1 MRPLL
6 IGLLAFLLT
15 AAAPRA
21 QAPPAGSTPLVT
33 GRVFNSR
40 DGAPLRRARVI
51 ITSPGRSGY
60 PLYAG
65 DDGRIVISG
74 APRSPF
80 TLRVAKAGYI
90 RAVMTPSVAQLAGP
104 LTFGLTRSV
113 AVEGRVVD
121 SSGVPLAFAYVTA
134 RLLSAAPGG
143 SAGAP
148 TQFYSDTD
156 QLGGYRLGGLAAGR
170 YEITA
175 IRIALQQRTAGFSL
189 EASLFGRR
197 DALDVARAVA
207 VSIGPGEELRDV
219 DFTVPGGPTRNCSTG
234 PTVTAGSQ
242 ATAGR
247 IRGRVTGPTGQP
259 LVCAQLHVKSAVAAS
274 DVVPYVH
281 TDTEGRYSLDGL
293 PAGSFVVQA
302 YMPGYLTLR
311 HGQRRPSDEARAVVL
326 RDGERR
332 DGVDLTLPREAVIT
346 GTLWDEH
353 GEPVEGVSVSAFQLR
368 RRNGRM
374 VVVSRVI
381 ARATDD
387 RGQYRLV
394 AVPPGSYLLG
404 ASATGDLTTSGEAR
418 GYVSSFY
425 PGTTELPLARPVVV
439 DAGAEVSGV
448 DIVLT
453 PVRTATVSG
462 VVLDPTG
469 RPFAGTVS
477 LTTSARSGVPS
488 LNTRS
493 AQTDAAGHF
502 VVRGVPPGDYVLK
515 VPVQGGASPLF
526 GMQYVTVTDRD
537 PAPATLQLAEGT
549 TLEGRI
555 TLDVAPGTNPAGLEL
570 TYAVTDFDRDPTVH
584 RSSFV
589 REFGPGG
596 VWDGTFRMTGV
607 FGPSRLTLP
616 RLPGCDTC
624 YLKSARVNGT
634 DAAETPFDFGLNGGI
649 YRDLEVVIS
658 DAGATIEGR
667 VVDEADTR
675 ESVAM
680 VVIPASDT
688 LRYPASRYVKVG
700 FRLRDGRFEAAGLP
714 PGEYIVAAV
723 NTDDRAI
730 ASMEPD
736 DPDFVARVEARG
748 TRVIVFE
755 RERASVNLRLLRR

>member
-1 MRPLL
+1 
-6 IGLLAFLLT
+6 
-15 AAAPRA
+15 
-21 QAPPAGSTPLVT
+21 
-33 GRVFNSR
+33 
-40 DGAPLRRARVI
+40 
-51 ITSPGRSGY
+51 
-60 PLYAG
+60 
-65 DDGRIVISG
+65 
-74 APRSPF
+74 
-80 TLRVAKAGYI
+80 
-90 RAVMTPSVAQLAGP
+90 MTPSAAQLAGP

-121 SSGVPLAFAYVTA
+121 SSGAPLAFAYVTA
-134 RLLSAAPGG
+134 RLLSAATGG

-148 TQFYSDTD
+148 MRFYADTD

-175 IRIALQQRTAGFSL
+175 IRIPLQQRTAGFSL
-189 EASLFGRR
+189 EASLFGPR
-197 DALDVARAVA
+197 DALDVARAVT
-207 VSIGPGEELRDV
+207 VSIGPGEEVRDL

-234 PTVTAGSQ
+234 PAVTAGSQ
-242 ATAGR
+242 TTAGR

-259 LVCAQLHVKSAVAAS
+259 LVCARLHVSSAVVSS

-281 TDTEGRYSLDGL
+281 TDAEGRYSLDGL

-302 YMPGYLTLR
+302 YMPGYLSLR
-311 HGQRRPSDEARAVVL
+311 HGQRAPSDEARAVVL
-326 RDGERR
+326 REGERR
-332 DGVDLTLPREAVIT
+332 DGVDITLPREAVIT

-353 GEPVEGVSVSAFQLR
+353 GEPVDGVSVSAFQLL

-374 VVVSRVI
+374 VGASRVI
-381 ARATDD
+381 ARASDD

-394 AVPPGSYLLG
+394 AVPPGSYLIG
-404 ASATGDLTTSGEAR
+404 ASATGDLTTSGEPR
-418 GYVSSFY
+418 GYVSSYY
-425 PGTTELPLARPVVV
+425 PGTNELPLARPVVV
-439 DAGAEVSGV
+439 DAGAEVSGL
-448 DIVLT
+448 DIVLS

-477 LTTSARSGVPS
+477 LTTSARSGVPA
-488 LNTRS
+488 LNARS
-493 AQTDAAGHF
+493 AQTDAAGRF
-502 VVRGVPPGDYVLK
+502 VLRGVPPGDYVLK
-515 VPVQGGASPLF
+515 APVQGGSSPLF
-526 GMQYVTVTDRD
+526 AMQYVTVTEND
-537 PAPATLQLAEGT
+537 PAPSTLQLAEGT

-596 VWDGTFRMTGV
+596 AWDGTFRMTGV

-649 YRDLEVVIS
+649 YRDLEIVIS

-667 VVDEADTR
+667 VVDEADAR
-675 ESVAM
+675 AAFSM
-680 VVIPASDT
+680 VVMPAWDA
-688 LRYPASRYVKVG
+688 LRYPSSRYVKIG
-700 FRLRDGRFEAAGLP
+700 LKLRDGRFEATGLP
-714 PGEYIVAAV
+714 PGEYIVAAIH
-723 NTDDRAI
+723 NDDRAT
-730 ASMEPD
+730 MEPD

-748 TRVIVFE
+748 TRVTVFE